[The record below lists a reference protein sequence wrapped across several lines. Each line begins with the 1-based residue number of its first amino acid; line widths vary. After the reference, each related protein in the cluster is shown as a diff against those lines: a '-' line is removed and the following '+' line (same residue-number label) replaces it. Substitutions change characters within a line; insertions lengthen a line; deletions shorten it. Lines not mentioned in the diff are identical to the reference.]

1 MSRMLGR
8 ATLTIPA
15 SPSTAVIAEAVA
27 MSFAHEA
34 GVPAEGVERLQRA
47 IRCLVNFSI
56 EQSYGGDSGGDVE
69 ISLELDSDGVVVDVH
84 DWGKPFRRAG
94 GPDGPLPA
102 GLEDA
107 EAVGEN
113 VRLINLAND
122 GKRLT
127 LHIATDHAI
136 TLSPVIDGAAD
147 AERASRSESAEGIE
161 IRDATIDDAEAI
173 SQLMY
178 RGYGL
183 GYVHADFY
191 RPVWVEAAMND
202 GHVSSTVAYAGD
214 ELIGHH
220 ALLISGP
227 REAAESGV
235 AVVAREWR
243 GLGLFDQMFECTV
256 ARAKALGI
264 PAMFGQATTAHIY
277 SQRSEFKSGYKPTA
291 LMIGAAPAAMA
302 QAQGGDGAE
311 PAGRGALLNSVLPLV
326 ATPQIG
332 VALPALYA
340 DTLQRIAANA
350 GLEIIAPQGAVPLE
364 LSEDIVFS
372 AEGLSA
378 NLYVS
383 GGADPQR
390 LERMLWSDDGRRAET
405 LYADLDLT
413 CDCEA
418 ALDTLR
424 SQGFYL
430 SGLIHAGR
438 DGRDW
443 LRLQR
448 PQAQADLEQLHVEGD
463 FAAWLLDAVLA
474 DRASV
479 SSD

>member
-1 MSRMLGR
+1 MLGR
-8 ATLTIPA
+8 ATLTVPA
-15 SPSTAVIAEAVA
+15 SPSTAVIAEAVVT
-27 MSFAHEA
+27 SFAYEA
-34 GVPAEGVERLQRA
+34 GIPAEGVERLQRA
-47 IRCLVNFSI
+47 LRCLVAFSV
-56 EQSYGGDSGGDVE
+56 EQSYEGRGGGDVE
-69 ISLELDSDGVVVDVH
+69 ISLELDAEGVALNVH

-94 GPDGPLPA
+94 GPGDPLPP
-102 GLEDA
+102 GLEEA
-107 EAVGEN
+107 EAVAAD
-113 VRLINLAND
+113 VRLINLANE
-122 GKRLT
+122 GKRLS
-127 LHIATDHAI
+127 LHIATEHAI
-136 TLSPVIDGAAD
+136 VLSPAIDGAAD
-147 AERASRSESAEGIE
+147 LERASRSQTTDGIE
-161 IRDATIDDAEAI
+161 IRDATIADATAI

-178 RGYGL
+178 RSYGL

-220 ALLISGP
+220 ALLITTP
-227 REAAESGV
+227 HEAAESGV

-243 GLGLFDQMFECTV
+243 GLGLFDQMFERTV

-264 PAMFGQATTAHIY
+264 PAMFGQATTAHVY
-277 SQRSEFKSGYKPTA
+277 SQRSEFKSGYRPTA

-302 QAQGGDGAE
+302 QAQGSDGAE
-311 PAGRGALLNSVLPLV
+311 PVGRGALLNSVLPL
-326 ATPQIG
+326 AKTPRIH

-340 DTLQRIAANA
+340 DVLQRIANNA
-350 GLEIIAPQGAVPLE
+350 GLEIVAPQDAVPLE
-364 LSEDIVFS
+364 LSEDIAFS
-372 AEGLSA
+372 KEGLSA
-378 NLYVS
+378 NIYVS

-418 ALDTLR
+418 ALHTLR